1 MQYDLATII
10 EKQNA
15 TNPKSIS
22 VNISSCAWIWTQTV
36 EQMFSTGRS
45 SAQER
50 VLELNLSDISGEG
63 NGLEGGAGAGMLRS
77 L

>member
-22 VNISSCAWIWTQTV
+22 VNISSCARIWTQTV

-50 VLELNLSDISGEG
+50 VLQLNLSDISGEG